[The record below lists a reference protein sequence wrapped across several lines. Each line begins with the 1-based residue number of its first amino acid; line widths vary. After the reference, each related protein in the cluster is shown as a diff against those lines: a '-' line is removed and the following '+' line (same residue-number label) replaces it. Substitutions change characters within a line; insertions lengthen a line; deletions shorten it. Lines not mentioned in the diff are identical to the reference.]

1 MIIKR
6 LAVATLLLSAV
17 AFSGCKPDD
26 DGPTAKAD
34 LDSELLTI
42 LTTAGGT
49 SGADYFKL
57 PASDDFSKIP
67 QDPKNT
73 MTAAKVELGKFLFHE
88 TALAMNPKLP
98 EGEGTYSCAACHH
111 AEAGF
116 QAGRPQGIS
125 DGGTGFA
132 NNGLDRVKREDYP
145 DDSVDV
151 QPIRTP
157 TAMNIAYQE
166 NVLWDGAF
174 GATGENASTDAYWTP
189 GTPKET
195 NNLGYTGVE
204 TQAIAGLMVH
214 RLKIEGSLCESNVD
228 YKQMF
233 AAAFPDVAEDHRITR
248 EYAGL
253 AIAAYE
259 RSLLPNEAPFQK
271 WLAGDNT
278 AMADNEKRGAI
289 VFMEKGKCATCHTGP
304 ALNSMA
310 FYGYGMNDLRV
321 LNNVFQ
327 KGEEDHKGRGGF
339 TGLATD
345 DYTYKVPQLY
355 NMKDSPFLGHGASF
369 NSIREVVE
377 YKNNGVAEH
386 TGVPTSQLSTE
397 FKPLGLT
404 DDEVADLTAFMET
417 ALYDANLKRYLP
429 EALPSGNCF
438 PVNDAQSKIDL
449 GCN

>member
-6 LAVATLLLSAV
+6 LAVATMLLSAV
-17 AFSGCKPDD
+17 AFLGCTNDD
-26 DGPTAKAD
+26 DGPSAQAD
-34 LDSELLTI
+34 LDKELLTA
-42 LTTAGGT
+42 LTSAGGT

-67 QDPKNT
+67 QDPKNA

-88 TALAMNPKLP
+88 TAIAMNSKMPG
-98 EGEGTYSCAACHH
+98 GEGTYSCAACHH

-116 QAGRPQGIS
+116 QAGMAQGIS
-125 DGGTGFA
+125 DGGSGFGATGEA
-132 NNGLDRVKREDYP
+132 RVKRDDYP
-145 DDSVDV
+145 ADSIDV

-157 TAMNIAYQE
+157 TALNVAYQK
-166 NVLWDGAF
+166 NMLWDGAF
-174 GATGENASTDAYWTP
+174 GATGENDNTDAYWTP

-195 NNLGYTGVE
+195 NELGYEGTE
-204 TQAIAGLMVH
+204 IQAIAGLKVH
-214 RLKIEGSLCESNVD
+214 RLQIEGSLCETDVN

-233 AAAFPDVAEDHRITR
+233 ADAFPDISEEVRITR

-271 WLAGDNT
+271 WLAGDNA
-278 AMADNEKRGAI
+278 AMSDSEKRGAV

-304 ALNSMA
+304 ALSSMA
-310 FYGYGMNDLRV
+310 FYGYGMNDLRA

-327 KGEEDHKGRGGF
+327 TGDEDHKGRGGF
-339 TGLATD
+339 TGLAAD

-377 YKNNGVAEH
+377 YKNVGVAEH
-386 TGVPTSQLSTE
+386 SGVPTSQLSSE

-404 DDEVADLTAFMET
+404 DDEVTDLTAFMET

-429 EALPSGNCF
+429 DALPSGNCF

>member
-6 LAVATLLLSAV
+6 LAVATMLLSAV
-17 AFSGCKPDD
+17 AFSGCTNDD
-26 DGPTAKAD
+26 DGPSVKAD
-34 LDSELLTI
+34 LDKELLAV
-42 LTTAGGT
+42 LTSAGGT

-57 PASDDFSKIP
+57 PASDDFAKIP
-67 QDPKNT
+67 QDPKNA

-88 TALAMNPKLP
+88 TAIAINPKMP
-98 EGEGTYSCAACHH
+98 SAEGTYSCATCHH
-111 AEAGF
+111 AKAGF

-125 DGGTGFA
+125 DGGIGFG
-132 NNGLDRVKREDYP
+132 NNGLDRIKRDDYP

-157 TAMNIAYQE
+157 TAMNITYQE
-166 NVLWDGAF
+166 NMLWDGAF
-174 GATGENASTDAYWTP
+174 GATGENVDTDAYWTP

-195 NNLGYTGVE
+195 NNLGYAGVE
-204 TQAIAGLMVH
+204 TQAIAGLTVH
-214 RLKIEGSLCESNVD
+214 RLKIEGSLCESDAD

-233 AAAFPDVAEDHRITR
+233 AAAFPSIAAEERITR

-271 WLAGDNT
+271 WLAGDDA
-278 AMADNEKRGAI
+278 AMSDSEKRGAV

-304 ALNSMA
+304 ALSSMA
-310 FYGYGMNDLRV
+310 FYGYGMNDLRM
-321 LNNVFQ
+321 LNNIFQ
-327 KGEEDHKGRGGF
+327 KKEMDHKGRGGF
-339 TGLATD
+339 TGLAAD

-386 TGVPTSQLSTE
+386 TGVPASQLSAE

-404 DDEVADLTAFMET
+404 DDEVTDLTAFMET
-417 ALYDANLKRYLP
+417 ALYDANLERYLP
-429 EALPSGNCF
+429 DVLPSGNCF
-438 PVNDAQSKIDL
+438 PVNDVQSKIDL